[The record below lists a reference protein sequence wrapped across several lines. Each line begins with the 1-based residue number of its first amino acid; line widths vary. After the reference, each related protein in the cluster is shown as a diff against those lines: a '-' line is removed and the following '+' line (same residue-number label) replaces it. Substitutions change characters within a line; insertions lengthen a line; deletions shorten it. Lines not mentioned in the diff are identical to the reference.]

1 MARLRPDESQAMR
14 GDDLGKIGILG
25 KKPDTGVN
33 RIGAGDSGGGD
44 DRGHI
49 EIGIGA

>member
-1 MARLRPDESQAMR
+1 MAGLRPDEGQAMR
-14 GDDLGKIGILG
+14 GDDLGEIGILG
-25 KKPDTGVN
+25 KKADSGMD

-44 DRGHI
+44 DRGDI